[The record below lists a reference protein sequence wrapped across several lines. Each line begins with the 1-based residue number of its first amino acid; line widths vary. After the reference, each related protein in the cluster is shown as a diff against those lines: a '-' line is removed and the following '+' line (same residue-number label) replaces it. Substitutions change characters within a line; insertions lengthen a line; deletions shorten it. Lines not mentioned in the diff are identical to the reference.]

1 LKKTNNV
8 KTEDDMKKISRIALG
23 LVLLAA
29 TLSGCA
35 IGSGKTEM
43 TKPTLGQELIELKNA
58 KDSGAISEQEYEEM
72 KKKLKKSYE

>member
-1 LKKTNNV
+1 
-8 KTEDDMKKISRIALG
+8 MKKINRIVLG

-35 IGSGKTEM
+35 IGSGKTEII
-43 TKPTLGQELIELKNA
+43 KPTLGQELIELKNA

-72 KKKLKKSYE
+72 KEKLKKSYQ